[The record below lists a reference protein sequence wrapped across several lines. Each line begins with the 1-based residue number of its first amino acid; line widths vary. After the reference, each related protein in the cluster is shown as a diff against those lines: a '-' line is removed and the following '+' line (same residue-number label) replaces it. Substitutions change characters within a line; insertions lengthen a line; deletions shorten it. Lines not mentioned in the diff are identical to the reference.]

1 MVRELVKKNG
11 LKNKRLSPE
20 IYTKKPL
27 FQNQQDS
34 RQGSRSASAIGILN
48 PTQNSQA
55 LQARALPLLKDV
67 ETLMGFQRL

>member
-1 MVRELVKKNG
+1 MVRVLVKKNG

-20 IYTKKPL
+20 TYTKKPL

-34 RQGSRSASAIGILN
+34 KQGSRSASATGILN

-55 LQARALPLLKDV
+55 LQDPALPLLKDV
-67 ETLMGFQRL
+67 ETLMGFQGL